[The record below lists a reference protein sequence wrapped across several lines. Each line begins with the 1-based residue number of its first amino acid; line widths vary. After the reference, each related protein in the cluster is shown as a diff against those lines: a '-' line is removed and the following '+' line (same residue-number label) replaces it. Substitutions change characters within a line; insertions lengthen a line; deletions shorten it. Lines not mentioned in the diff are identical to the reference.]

1 MAVSANFNIPSLKS
15 ISNSNA
21 YPLNELV
28 RKLQNDKSG
37 FRQLHCLAASPITD
51 HFGGPMVSP
60 TQTVQQVY
68 IEFGKGN
75 IEGVLNLLADD
86 VTWIDPGFP

>member
-1 MAVSANFNIPSLKS
+1 
-15 ISNSNA
+15 
-21 YPLNELV
+21 
-28 RKLQNDKSG
+28 
-37 FRQLHCLAASPITD
+37 
-51 HFGGPMVSP
+51 MVSP